1 MTIKKFQDKEV
12 LRQSAGDPAVVVE
25 AAMVEVVDADA
36 DVVVVV
42 NVVVVVDVVVV
53 GSTLISKL
61 VLTIVFPW
69 RIRNCHN
76 PLSIER
82 SQNILQIFL
91 FDSK

>member
-36 DVVVVV
+36 D
-42 NVVVVVDVVVV
+42 VVVVVDVVVV

>member
-1 MTIKKFQDKEV
+1 MTVKKFQDKEV
-12 LRQSAGDPAVVVE
+12 LRQSAGDPAAVVDTG
-25 AAMVEVVDADA
+25 MVEVVDAETE
-36 DVVVVV
+36 
-42 NVVVVVDVVVV
+42 VVVVVDVVVV

>member
-12 LRQSAGDPAVVVE
+12 LTQSAGDPAVVVE

-36 DVVVVV
+36 D
-42 NVVVVVDVVVV
+42 VVVVVDVVVV

>member
-12 LRQSAGDPAVVVE
+12 LRQSAGDPTAVVD
-25 AAMVEVVDADA
+25 AGMVEVVDVDA

-42 NVVVVVDVVVV
+42 DVVAVVDVVVV

-69 RIRNCHN
+69 RIRNSHS
-76 PLSIER
+76 PLSIE
-82 SQNILQIFL
+82 SFT
-91 FDSK
+91 KYY

>member
-42 NVVVVVDVVVV
+42 DVVVV

-76 PLSIER
+76 PLSMER
-82 SQNILQIFL
+82 SETFHKIFYKYFL
-91 FDSK
+91 YLT

>member
-12 LRQSAGDPAVVVE
+12 VTQSAGDPAAVVD
-25 AAMVEVVDADA
+25 AGMVEVVD
-36 DVVVVV
+36 VVA
-42 NVVVVVDVVVV
+42 VVVVVDVVVV

>member
-12 LRQSAGDPAVVVE
+12 LRQSAGDPAAVVDTG
-25 AAMVEVVDADA
+25 MVEVVDADA
-36 DVVVVV
+36 DV
-42 NVVVVVDVVVV
+42 VVVVVDVVVV